1 MSVSDST
8 PAGLPLPSDL
18 PPAAPAPSPEKAPAV
33 AAAARPG
40 VFSIKNPSPAEQI
53 KVAPDVKPVTDDRLA
68 QIERLVGRNQ
78 WAEVCALLA
87 PEPNAVEQ
95 LPPTLALVY
104 AVALKESSP
113 DTRDADRRAIGAIAD
128 ILGIARESSLAL
140 VLGKRLTRRRNWGE
154 TPAPS
159 KAVSAFVVAGGLT
172 IGALVGWLITVWL
185 L

>member
-1 MSVSDST
+1 MLVSVSDST

-18 PPAAPAPSPEKAPAV
+18 PPAAPAPSPEKPP

-40 VFSIKNPSPAEQI
+40 VFSMKNPSPAEQI

-159 KAVSAFVVAGGLT
+159 KAVSAVVIVGGLA
-172 IGALVGWLITVWL
+172 IGALVGWLITSWL